1 MKLASGGDITPTS
14 GAMYVKNMGVKTV
27 NEVKTPQEID
37 KAKKEWQEQKLSKS
51 IARRTKMGGSHCGF
65 RHVAIVDRFVF
76 D

>member
-37 KAKKEWQEQKLSKS
+37 KAKKEWQEQKPNLNN
-51 IARRTKMGGSHCGF
+51 R
-65 RHVAIVDRFVF
+65 
-76 D
+76 